1 MLHTL
6 DCQLDA
12 FLRANAVSRN
22 GLIIALT
29 MNINRK
35 GYTWKHE
42 NDYWYLRND
51 TDTDKHCA
59 YISNNSIWYTLPNKL
74 VPGYTGE
81 FPNSRSSK
89 SIIFDISSD
98 TDSIVQTVN
107 TALAALDNS

>member
-12 FLRANAVSRN
+12 FLRANAVSRD

-42 NDYWYLRND
+42 DDYWYLRND
-51 TDTDKHCA
+51 ATNNHCA
-59 YISNNSIWYTLPNKL
+59 YISDKLIWYIFPNKW
-74 VPGYTGE
+74 VIGYTGG
-81 FPNSRSSK
+81 FPNSGSST
-89 SIIFDISSD
+89 SIIFDENSD

-107 TALAALDNS
+107 TALAALDNP